1 MDTTHDLI
9 VIGAGMAGLNA
20 VDRAVGDGRR
30 IAVIERALIGGTCPT
45 RGCIPSKAL
54 IRSAEVAHQ
63 ARRAAEFGIR
73 VGEVSVDF
81 PAVMARVRAII
92 QKGSDG
98 TRRWVESLDGVEI
111 VEGDATFADR
121 HTVVVDGRELTAP
134 HIVIA
139 TGADPSVPP
148 IPGLDRVPH
157 WTSDDLLL
165 RVDELPARLLV
176 IGAGPIALELGQAM
190 CRLGSKVTLVDIA
203 PTLLPRSEP
212 ELVALLRQRLDQEGI
227 ALHLG
232 VTIDAVRPGPQV
244 ALTIDGQETTLEADA
259 LLVAT
264 GRAPATIGLGLEHT
278 AVAVERSGVTVDAYL
293 ATTEEGIAAA
303 GDVVGPPF
311 GAFTHVARR
320 MGSRA
325 TANALD
331 LDRAPADADVGPTAV
346 FTDPELAAIGLT
358 EAQAREQGF
367 DVVAESTGFGGGRA
381 RAIGEEFGRAK
392 VVIERG
398 TRRLLGAHVLAYHA
412 ADMVNTL
419 SVAMSAGDG
428 AIDPIVT
435 AYHIHPTMGEV
446 IQSLVKAAASK

>member
-1 MDTTHDLI
+1 MDATHDVI

-30 IAVIERALIGGTCPT
+30 IAVIERAMIGGTCPT

-63 ARRAAEFGIR
+63 SRRASEFGVH
-73 VGEVSVDF
+73 VGEVAVDF
-81 PAVMARVRAII
+81 AAVMARVRAII

-98 TRRWVESLDGVEI
+98 TRRWVESLEGVEI
-111 VEGDATFADR
+111 VEGEATFTGPR
-121 HTVVVDGRELTAP
+121 TVAVNGRELTAP
-134 HIVIA
+134 HIIVA

-148 IPGLDRVPH
+148 IPGLDRVAH

-165 RVDELPARLLV
+165 RVDELPERLLV

-190 CRLGSKVTLVDIA
+190 GRLGSQVTLIDIA

-212 ELVALLRQRLDQEGI
+212 ELVELLRQRLREEGI
-227 ALHLG
+227 AIHLG
-232 VTIDAVRPGPQV
+232 VTIDEVRPGPQI
-244 ALTIDGQETTLEADA
+244 ALTIDGTATTLEADA

-264 GRAPATIGLGLEHT
+264 GRAPATTGLGLEHT
-278 AVAVERSGVTVDAYL
+278 AVGMERTGVSVDPFL
-293 ATTEEGIAAA
+293 ATAQEGVYAT

-320 MGSRA
+320 MGIRA
-325 TANALD
+325 AANALG
-331 LDRAPADADVGPTAV
+331 LDPAPADPDVGPTAV

-358 EAQAREQGF
+358 EAQARAQGL

-381 RAIGEEFGRAK
+381 RAMGEEFGGAK

-398 TRRLLGAHVLAYHA
+398 TRRLVGAHVLAYHA
-412 ADMVNTL
+412 ADMVNAL
-419 SVAMSAGDG
+419 SIAMSAPGG
-428 AIDPIVT
+428 TVDPIIA

-446 IQSLVKAAASK
+446 VQSLVKATAAK